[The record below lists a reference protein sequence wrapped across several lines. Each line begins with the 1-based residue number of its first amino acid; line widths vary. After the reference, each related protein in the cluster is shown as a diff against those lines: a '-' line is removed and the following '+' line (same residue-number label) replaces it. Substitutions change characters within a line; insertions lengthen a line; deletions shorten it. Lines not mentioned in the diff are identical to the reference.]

1 MKSVFGFNIIPEND
15 ADRVKALNRY
25 FIFNTPSEPSFNKI
39 VQLAKSIF
47 NTPIVHLSF
56 IDAEKEAVKASIG
69 LGNLLNVDRG
79 ESMCA
84 LTVYNSRITVF
95 EDALKEPSFSNHP
108 YVHGPFGLR
117 FYAGA
122 PLKSPDGYSIGTLCL
137 VDKQPRQ
144 FSVNDREILQNLADI
159 AMEQTELRLST
170 LRETQKQIDTNDRLS
185 ASEQRLQSILDTM
198 AEGVGIVNQEGQMIY
213 ANSMAQNILGLSEN
227 EIKTRTYHDNK
238 WHNLKVDGTPLNK
251 DEHPMAIVLRTGKPV
266 YDFEL
271 AIQPD
276 NGELTYISINAAPI
290 IDPRNGKITG
300 GIGTFMDVTS
310 RRKLQK
316 QKEEFM
322 DIASHGL
329 KTPVTSLKASLQMLD
344 RMKDNLTLERLN
356 KLVSQSNKSLD
367 KLSNLIGDLLDAN
380 RISQGHWQLHYT
392 NFNLSGILDECC
404 KSIQTAAKHS
414 IVLKGETDLNVSAD
428 RQQINQVM
436 VNLVNNAAKYAPDS
450 KVIEINVERHQQ
462 YIKIAVKDYGPGI
475 PLEKIPELFERYFSA
490 DHSGPQFPGLG
501 LYISKEIVEKH
512 GGQIGVQSVLGEG
525 STFWFTLPVNFD
537 QL

>member
-47 NTPIVHLSF
+47 KTPIAHLSF
-56 IDAEKEAVKASIG
+56 MDAEREAIKASIG
-69 LGNLLNVDRG
+69 LGGLLNVDRS

-84 LTVYNSRITVF
+84 LTVLNSEITVF
-95 EDALKEPSFSNHP
+95 EDALQEPSLNNHP

-122 PLKSPDGYSIGTLCL
+122 PLKTPDGYTIGTLCL

-144 FSVNDREILQNLADI
+144 FSDNDREILQNLADV

-170 LRETQKQIDTNDRLS
+170 LRETQKQIDTNDKLS

-198 AEGVGIVNQEGQMIY
+198 SEGVGIINQEGQLVY
-213 ANSMAQNILGLSEN
+213 ANSTAQHILRLSEN
-227 EIKTRTYHDNK
+227 EIKTRTFYDNR
-238 WHNLKVDGTPLNK
+238 WHNLKLDGTPLGR
-251 DEHPMAIVLRTGKPV
+251 DEHPMAMVLKTGKPV

-271 AIQPD
+271 AMQSD
-276 NGELTYISINAAPI
+276 NEELIYVSVNAAPI
-290 IDPRNGKITG
+290 IEPQSGKITG
-300 GIGTFMDVTS
+300 GVATFMDVTN

-380 RISQGHWQLHYT
+380 RLSQGHWQLHYT
-392 NFNLSGILDECC
+392 NFKLSELLDECC
-404 KSIQTAAKHS
+404 RQSQAASKHN
-414 IVLKGETDLNVSAD
+414 IVVNGDKDVVVHAD
-428 RQQINQVM
+428 RNQINQVM

-450 KVIEINVERHQQ
+450 KLIEINVAQQEQ
-462 YIKIAVKDYGPGI
+462 YIKVAVKDFGPGI
-475 PLEKIPELFERYFSA
+475 PAEKIPDLFERYFST
-490 DHSGPQFPGLG
+490 DYSGPQFPGLG
-501 LYISKEIVEKH
+501 LYISKEIIEKH
-512 GGQIGVQSVLGEG
+512 GGQMYVESVLGDG
-525 STFWFTLPVNFD
+525 STFEFTLPSGT
-537 QL
+537 

>member
-25 FIFNTPSEPSFNKI
+25 LIFNTPSEPSFNKI

-47 NTPIVHLSF
+47 RTPIAHLSF
-56 IDAEKEAVKASIG
+56 MNAERESIKASIG

-84 LTVYNSRITVF
+84 LTVFNSELTVF
-95 EDALKEPSFSNHP
+95 EDALQDSSLNNHP

-122 PLKSPDGYSIGTLCL
+122 PLRTPDGFIIGTLCL
-137 VDKQPRQ
+137 VDKQPRH
-144 FSVNDREILQNLADI
+144 FSDNDREILQNLADV
-159 AMEQTELRLST
+159 AMEQTELRLAT
-170 LRETQKQIDTNDRLS
+170 LRETQKQVDTSDKLS

-198 AEGVGIVNQEGQMIY
+198 SEGVGIINQDGQMVY
-213 ANSMAQNILGLSEN
+213 ANSMAQNILGLSES
-227 EIKTRTYHDNK
+227 EIKERTFYDNK
-238 WHNLKVDGTPLNK
+238 WHNLKVDGTPLDK

-271 AIQPD
+271 AMQPN
-276 NGELTYISINAAPI
+276 NGEPTYISVNAAPI
-290 IDPRNGKITG
+290 IDPQSGQITG
-300 GIGTFMDVTS
+300 GVGTFMDVTN

-392 NFNLSGILDECC
+392 NFKLAEVLDECC
-404 KSIQTAAKHS
+404 RQPQIAEKHQ
-414 IVLKGETDLNVSAD
+414 IVLKGDTDIMLYAD
-428 RQQINQVM
+428 RQQINQVV

-450 KVIEINVERHQQ
+450 KTIEVNVERYEQ
-462 YIKIAVKDYGPGI
+462 YIKIAVKDFGPGI
-475 PLEKIPELFERYFSA
+475 PPEKLPDLFERYFSA

-501 LYISKEIVEKH
+501 LYISKEIIEKH
-512 GGQIGVQSVLGEG
+512 GGQISVESVLGEG
-525 STFWFTLPVNFD
+525 SIFWFTLP
-537 QL
+537 LTY

>member
-25 FIFNTPSEPSFNKI
+25 LIFNTPSESSFNKI

-47 NTPIVHLSF
+47 NTPIAHLSF
-56 IDAEKEAVKASIG
+56 IDADREAIKASIG
-69 LGNLLNVDRG
+69 LGSLMNVSRG

-84 LTVYNSRITVF
+84 LTVLNSKLTVF
-95 EDALKEPSFSNHP
+95 EDALQEPSLKDHP

-122 PLKSPDGYSIGTLCL
+122 PLVTPDGYTIGTLCL

-144 FSVNDREILQNLADI
+144 FSANDREILQNLADV
-159 AMEQTELRLST
+159 AMEHIELRLST
-170 LRETQKQIDTNDRLS
+170 LRETQKQADINDKLS

-198 AEGVGIVNQEGQMIY
+198 SEGVGIVNQDGQMIY
-213 ANSMAQNILGLSEN
+213 ANAMAQSILKLDERT
-227 EIKTRTYHDNK
+227 IKERTFHDTK
-238 WHNLKVDGTPLNK
+238 WRNLRVDGSPLPK
-251 DEHPMAIVLRTGKPV
+251 DEHPMAIVLKTGKPV
-266 YDFEL
+266 YDLEL
-271 AIQPD
+271 AVQPD
-276 NGELTYISINAAPI
+276 NGELTFISVNAAPI
-290 IDPRNGKITG
+290 IDPHSGQITG
-300 GIGTFMDVTS
+300 GIGTFMDVTN

-344 RMKDNLTLERLN
+344 RMKDNLTLERIN

-392 NFNLSGILDECC
+392 NFRLSNLFDECC
-404 KSIQTAAKHS
+404 KQVQSASKHDV
-414 IVLKGETDLNVSAD
+414 VLKGDVDVAVYAD
-428 RQQINQVM
+428 KQQINQVM
-436 VNLVNNAAKYAPDS
+436 INLINNAAKYAPDS
-450 KVIEINVERHQQ
+450 KIIEINVELQERDV
-462 YIKIAVKDYGPGI
+462 KIAVKDFGPGI
-475 PLEKIPELFERYFSA
+475 PSEKIPDLFERYFSA
-490 DHSGPQFPGLG
+490 DNSGPQFPGLG
-501 LYISKEIVEKH
+501 LYISKEVVEKH
-512 GGQIGVQSVLGEG
+512 GGQMYVDSVLEEG
-525 STFWFTLPVNFD
+525 STFWFTLPLKN
-537 QL
+537 Q